1 MLLLHKF
8 RKVFKQQ
15 IASIGLALTS
25 ESEDELIAENHE
37 KHLHLKTY
45 LLNLGGSGQLAIAE
59 LQIIKGNI
67 EKALKD
73 NPFESKETL
82 PISRTAGN
90 YTLYTEKE
98 VPKQEINLVSMQ
110 SLDTKIYNSDEYI
123 IIKQKGNHDLI
134 RKNPI
139 FIDFLRGKITID
151 ELFNLIAT
159 MQIPN
164 GLYIQKPHGFG
175 DPEKIKKWKKIG
187 TVITILTAITLILV
201 RLLKYMQIH

>member
-15 IASIGLALTS
+15 IASIGLTLTS
-25 ESEDELIAENHE
+25 ESEDELIAKNHE

-45 LLNLGGSGQLAIAE
+45 LLNFGGSGQLAIAE

-67 EKALKD
+67 EKALKE
-73 NPFESKETL
+73 NPFESRENLLTSKT
-82 PISRTAGN
+82 IGN

-98 VPKQEINLVSMQ
+98 VPKQEINLVYMQ
-110 SLDTKIYNSDEYI
+110 SLDTKIYKDDEYI

-134 RKNPI
+134 RKNPV

-151 ELFNLIAT
+151 ELFILIAS

-164 GLYIQKPHGFG
+164 GLYLQKPHGFG
-175 DPEKIKKWKKIG
+175 DPKKIKKWKKIG

-201 RLLKYMQIH
+201 RILKYMQIH

>member
-25 ESEDELIAENHE
+25 ENEDELIAKNHE

-67 EKALKD
+67 EKALKES
-73 NPFESKETL
+73 PFESHENL
-82 PISRTAGN
+82 PTSKTIGN

-110 SLDTKIYNSDEYI
+110 SLDTKIYKNDEYI

-134 RKNPI
+134 RKNPV

-151 ELFNLIAT
+151 ELFNLIAS

-164 GLYIQKPHGFG
+164 GLYLQKPHGFG

-201 RLLKYMQIH
+201 RILKYIQIH

>member
-8 RKVFKQQ
+8 QKVFKQQ

-25 ESEDELIAENHE
+25 ESEDELIAKNHE

-67 EKALKD
+67 EKALKE
-73 NPFESKETL
+73 NPFESRESL
-82 PISRTAGN
+82 PTSKTIGN

-98 VPKQEINLVSMQ
+98 VPKQEIDLVYMQ
-110 SLDTKIYNSDEYI
+110 SLHTKIYKNDEYI

-134 RKNPI
+134 RKNPV

-151 ELFNLIAT
+151 ELFTLIAS

-164 GLYIQKPHGFG
+164 GLYLQKPHGFG

-201 RLLKYMQIH
+201 RILKYIQIH

>member
-25 ESEDELIAENHE
+25 ESEDELIAKNHE

-67 EKALKD
+67 EKALKE
-73 NPFESKETL
+73 NPFESQENLLTSKT
-82 PISRTAGN
+82 IGN

-98 VPKQEINLVSMQ
+98 VPKQEINLVYMQ
-110 SLDTKIYNSDEYI
+110 SLDTKIYKDDEYI
-123 IIKQKGNHDLI
+123 IIKQKGNYDLI
-134 RKNPI
+134 RKNPV

-151 ELFNLIAT
+151 ELFTLIAS

-164 GLYIQKPHGFG
+164 GLYLQKPHGFG
-175 DPEKIKKWKKIG
+175 NPEKIKKWKKIG

-201 RLLKYMQIH
+201 RILKYMQIH